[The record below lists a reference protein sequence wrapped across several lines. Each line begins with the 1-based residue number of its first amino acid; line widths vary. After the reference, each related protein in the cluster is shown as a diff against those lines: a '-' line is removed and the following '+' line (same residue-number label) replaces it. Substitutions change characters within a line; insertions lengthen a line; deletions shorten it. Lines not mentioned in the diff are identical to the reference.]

1 LHKSVKWYNAILGKT
16 KPPTKRQGLESE
28 LAKYSQLKFTPSIPI
43 LLVYAQSGNYT
54 QMIKAM
60 DILSTLYIRLFVTYS
75 VRASIFETKVNK
87 LCRTASNDPDEG
99 LKLLKREVE
108 ELLDTYP
115 DMDWSML
122 QISGTNKQ
130 KLVLTAIN
138 DHLKNDPAPAKIE
151 SVNLQIEHILPKS
164 PNSDDYPEF
173 SSQEIETYKNH
184 IGNLTLILDEDN
196 KKIQNKP
203 FDKKLEVYK
212 TYDGELS
219 EGENEGEPVVKN
231 YPTTFELHNYEKWNV
246 ESIVEHAKFYEKAAN
261 KIWSK
266 SNLPDV

>member
-1 LHKSVKWYNAILGKT
+1 
-16 KPPTKRQGLESE
+16 
-28 LAKYSQLKFTPSIPI
+28 
-43 LLVYAQSGNYT
+43 
-54 QMIKAM
+54 MIKAM
-60 DILSTLYIRLFVTYS
+60 YILSTLYIRLFVTYS

-87 LCRTASNDPDEG
+87 LCRAAVDDPDEG

-164 PNSDDYPEF
+164 PNPDDYPEF
-173 SSQEIETYKNH
+173 TSQEIETYKNH
-184 IGNLTLILDEDN
+184 IGNLTLIFDEDN
-196 KKIQNKP
+196 KRIQNKP
-203 FDKKLEVYK
+203 FEQKLKVYK
-212 TYDGELS
+212 TYDGEKTEDNGKS
-219 EGENEGEPVVKN
+219 VIKN
-231 YPTTFELHNYEKWNV
+231 YPTTFELHNYEKWDV
-246 ESIVEHAKFYEKAAN
+246 ESIVNHAKFYEKVAN
-261 KIWSK
+261 EIWSK